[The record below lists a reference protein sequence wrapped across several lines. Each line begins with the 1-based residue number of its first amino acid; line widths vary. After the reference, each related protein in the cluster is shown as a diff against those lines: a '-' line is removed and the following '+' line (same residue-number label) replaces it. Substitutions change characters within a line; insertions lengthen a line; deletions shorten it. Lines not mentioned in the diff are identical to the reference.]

1 MLAFITK
8 IKNNIRDKLKNRRNV
23 KRTRQYEVVMES
35 DIITVNPTYDNIIE
49 HYDHDDHDHD
59 DHETPDPPT
68 PSPVITRTLFR
79 TEIDNTII
87 TDDYELQELLRIM
100 NMYNIDIENI
110 ILEPRYE
117 AAIHNIPGASDIL
130 KIKMRLLYIIIAHN
144 IYRDLFEEKKRYRS
158 AKTKQ
163 YIGVFRYNGYIL
175 RIDDSPYSF
184 TNETAVINA
193 LNNGIRPDDAIDTR
207 IIRPFL
213 VYSNIKQNLK
223 NGVCD
228 CRAALCDC
236 KYYDD
241 ADNSQGMD
249 TLAHGPR
256 LFYNRLREN
265 MISFSIQHYVK
276 DTQTLYNWV
285 SDNIGHS
292 VYNQFSTIQFPF
304 FIHLFYQCANL
315 LRDIHALSVVHGDIK
330 PDNLLIREHKDFD
343 INHPKKCKNFT
354 VYLIDFG
361 LSGISGKG
369 TGTGGT
375 IPYCHPEFKNIR
387 DTLKVSKY
395 NWRTVQLKHD
405 VWSLGVAFF
414 TLYIYRDFY
423 SYYHKYPEYV
433 FTSNGYVSSLILDV
447 IYHNKLH
454 ELFIKILSADC
465 IPIDEVCDLLR
476 GMEG

>member
-8 IKNNIRDKLKNRRNV
+8 IKNNIRDKLKNRHSV
-23 KRTRQYEVVMES
+23 KRTRQYEVVLES
-35 DIITVNPTYDNIIE
+35 EIMTVSLDN
-49 HYDHDDHDHD
+49 DDLD
-59 DHETPDPPT
+59 ETPDPPT

-193 LNNGIRPDDAIDTR
+193 LNNGIGPDDAIDTR

-304 FIHLFYQCANL
+304 FIHLFYQCADL

>member
-8 IKNNIRDKLKNRRNV
+8 IKNNIRDKLKNRRSV

-35 DIITVNPTYDNIIE
+35 DIFTVNTENDDL
-49 HYDHDDHDHD
+49 DHD
-59 DHETPDPPT
+59 ETPDTPT

-79 TEIDNTII
+79 TKIDNTII
-87 TDDYELQELLRIM
+87 TEDYELQELLRIM
-100 NMYNIDIENI
+100 NMYKIDIEDI

-130 KIKMRLLYIIIAHN
+130 KIKMRILYIIIAHN
-144 IYRDLFEEKKRYRS
+144 IYRDLFEEKKLYRS

-193 LNNGIRPDDAIDTR
+193 LNYGTGPDDAVDTR

-241 ADNSQGMD
+241 ADNSHGMD
-249 TLAHGPR
+249 TLAHVPR

-292 VYNQFSTIQFPF
+292 VYNQFSTIPFPF
-304 FIHLFYQCANL
+304 FIHLFYQCAEL
-315 LRDIHALSVVHGDIK
+315 LRNIHALSVVHGDIK
-330 PDNLLIREHKDFD
+330 PDNLLIREHKEFD

-423 SYYHKYPEYV
+423 SYYRKYPEYV

-454 ELFIKILSADC
+454 ELFIKILSVDC

-476 GMEG
+476 GME

>member
-8 IKNNIRDKLKNRRNV
+8 IKNNIRDKLKNRHSV
-23 KRTRQYEVVMES
+23 KRTRQYEVVLES
-35 DIITVNPTYDNIIE
+35 EIMTVSLDN
-49 HYDHDDHDHD
+49 DDLD
-59 DHETPDPPT
+59 ETPDPPT

-117 AAIHNIPGASDIL
+117 AAIHNIPGASDIV
-130 KIKMRLLYIIIAHN
+130 KIKMRLLYIIVAHN
-144 IYRDLFEEKKRYRS
+144 IYHDLFEEKKLYRS
-158 AKTKQ
+158 AKTKH

-184 TNETAVINA
+184 MNETAVINA
-193 LNNGIRPDDAIDTR
+193 LNDASDPDDAIDTR

-213 VYSNIKQNLK
+213 VYSNIKRNLK

-228 CRAALCDC
+228 CRAVLCDC

-276 DTQTLYNWV
+276 DTHTLYNWV

-330 PDNLLIREHKDFD
+330 PDNILIREHKDFV
-343 INHPKKCKNFT
+343 INHPTKCKNFT

-369 TGTGGT
+369 SGTGGT

-387 DTLKVSKY
+387 DTLKESKY
-395 NWRTVQLKHD
+395 NWRTIQLKHD
-405 VWSLGVAFF
+405 VWSLGVAFI

-423 SYYHKYPEYV
+423 SYYHKYPDYV
-433 FTSNGYVSSLILDV
+433 FTSNGYVSSLLLDV
-447 IYHNKLH
+447 IYHKKLH
-454 ELFIKILSADC
+454 DLFIKILSVDC
-465 IPIDEVCDLLR
+465 IPIDEVCCLLR
-476 GMEG
+476 GMEE